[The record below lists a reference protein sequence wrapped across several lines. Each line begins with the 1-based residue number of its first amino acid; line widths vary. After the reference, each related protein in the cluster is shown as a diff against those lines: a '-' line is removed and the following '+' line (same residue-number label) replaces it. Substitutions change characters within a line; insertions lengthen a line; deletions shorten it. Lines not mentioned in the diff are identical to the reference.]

1 MPFYSGKLGFL
12 QVNGASYPMEDWSL
26 DIEIEEVEVTN
37 FQSGGFKSLLN
48 GIAGGTFSATGPYN
62 GSQPFPFTAAGAVT
76 QTGGSTSNGFTA
88 QMTFGLAPG
97 LSVQHWVIITAA
109 SVKQNVKEK
118 ATLEISGSLTG
129 NAVAV

>member
-1 MPFYSGKLGFL
+1 MPFYSGKQGFL
-12 QVNGASYPMEDWSL
+12 TVNGTSYPMEEWSL

-37 FQSGGFKSLLN
+37 FQSGGFKSLIN
-48 GIAGGTFSATGPYN
+48 GIAGGTFSSTGPYK
-62 GSQPFPFTAAGAVT
+62 GIQPFGFTAANIVT
-76 QTGGSTSNGFTA
+76 QNGGSTSNGITGTF
-88 QMTFGLAPG
+88 TFGIAPG
-97 LSVQHWVIITAA
+97 LSVTHYVIITAS

>member
-1 MPFYSGKLGFL
+1 MPFYSGKQGFL
-12 QVNGASYPMEDWSL
+12 TVGGVSYPMEEWSL

-62 GSQPFPFTAAGAVT
+62 GTQPFPFTAAGAVA
-76 QTGGSTSNGFTA
+76 QNGGSSSNGITA
-88 QMTFGLAPG
+88 TFTFGIAPG
-97 LSVQHWVIITAA
+97 LSVTHFVIITAA

-118 ATLEISGSLTG
+118 ATIEISGSLTG
-129 NAVAV
+129 NAVAI

>member
-1 MPFYSGKLGFL
+1 MPFYSGKQGFL
-12 QVNGASYPMEDWSL
+12 QVSGVSYPMEEWSL

-37 FQSGGFKSLLN
+37 FQSGGFKSLIN

-62 GSQPFPFTAAGAVT
+62 GIAPFVPTKAGALLQNGANTGNGVT
-76 QTGGSTSNGFTA
+76 GTF
-88 QMTFGLAPG
+88 TFGIASG
-97 LSVQHWVIITAA
+97 LSFTHYVIITAS